1 MEGPWEK
8 TILSKP
14 QLNTLGDVKLLIVA
28 MHGGHWN
35 FVLGGGIFM
44 VVVTATLAVRNR
56 VSMQTIVK
64 TTTQPQDNLTQFNE
78 SWV

>member
-1 MEGPWEK
+1 MPQSEALPLHK
-8 TILSKP
+8 LYTCVSSNSP

-44 VVVTATLAVRNR
+44 VVVTATLAVKNR
-56 VSMQTIVK
+56 VSMQTKPQLNHNPK
-64 TTTQPQDNLTQFNE
+64 TT
-78 SWV
+78 